1 MDYRLYGST
10 ESIAAIGLSVEQIDN
25 TQIFYLQPKNKN
37 NMRKK
42 TILAIVALLTML
54 TGAKTDVQIN
64 LNNFP
69 DLNFCLYLLR

>member
-1 MDYRLYGST
+1 
-10 ESIAAIGLSVEQIDN
+10 
-25 TQIFYLQPKNKN
+25 
-37 NMRKK
+37 MRKK